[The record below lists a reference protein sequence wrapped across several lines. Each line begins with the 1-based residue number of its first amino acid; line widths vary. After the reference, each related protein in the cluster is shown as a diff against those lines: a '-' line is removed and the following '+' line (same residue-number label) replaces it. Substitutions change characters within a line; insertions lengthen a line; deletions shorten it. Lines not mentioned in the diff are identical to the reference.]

1 MNHIRPVFLKLALT
15 ASMLLWASIAVTPAT
30 AATFLYSFTG
40 VVDKVQGQLNPPFF
54 VNGLNPPAMSASMT
68 VESAPDLDT
77 NPNHRFGEY
86 KITSFNLH
94 IDNSNSGGYNA
105 TKGTFN
111 QLEIRD
117 GTPGRD
123 QLNVAVIAPNG
134 DPVGARAPSLF
145 DIKLHSSDTNT
156 FASDALPTTAPSIG
170 NFDKK
175 NIWRLVF
182 EPGGKAVSGYITAMS
197 ITAVPL
203 PAAVILFG
211 AGLVALVGLGAGSW
225 RRKSNSLA

>member
-1 MNHIRPVFLKLALT
+1 MGG
-15 ASMLLWASIAVTPAT
+15 LLLGGLPANPAM

-40 VVDKVQGQLNPPFF
+40 LVDKVQGQLNPPFF
-54 VNGLNPPAMSASMT
+54 VNGSNPPAMSGTMT
-68 VESAPDLDT
+68 VESPDLDSGA
-77 NPNHRFGEY
+77 RFGEY
-86 KITSFNLH
+86 TITSFNLH
-94 IDNSNSGGYNA
+94 IDNSNIGGYNA

-117 GTPGRD
+117 GTPGQD
-123 QLNVAVIAPNG
+123 QLNVAVISPNG
-134 DPVGARAPSLF
+134 LPVGARVPSLF

-170 NFDKK
+170 SFDLK
-175 NIWRLVF
+175 NKWRLVF
-182 EPGGKAVSGYITAMS
+182 EPGGKAVSGFISAMS

-211 AGLVALVGLGAGSW
+211 AGLVALIGLGAGTW
-225 RRKSNSLA
+225 RKRNKSLA